1 MSPEAVTAERI
12 HRELKRLL
20 CTSRFAP
27 GLPLTVQSLANE
39 FGTSISPVRDA
50 LNRLVGERLINVQGG
65 GGFAM
70 PFLSRRTAFNLYS
83 WHAEITLL
91 IIKVMVTFEPVG
103 DPPEEIVGVRAD
115 PSIIESATAELFT
128 RLAACSPNPE
138 HQEAI
143 NSVADRLARFRLHE
157 GAITKQGGELLT
169 LWNIAQSGNR
179 SATRTAMMQYHRK
192 RLMRVDEI
200 SAAASRMIDL
210 PPPSGPIGL
219 LVD

>member
-20 CTSRFAP
+20 CTGRFAP

-103 DPPEEIVGVRAD
+103 DPPEEIVGVKAD
-115 PSIIESATAELFT
+115 PSEPDPKVVEQYQHVMIHA
-128 RLAACSPNPE
+128 
-138 HQEAI
+138 
-143 NSVADRLARFRLHE
+143 VLARDGVINGMDWHC
-157 GAITKQGGELLT
+157 
-169 LWNIAQSGNR
+169 
-179 SATRTAMMQYHRK
+179 
-192 RLMRVDEI
+192 
-200 SAAASRMIDL
+200 SR
-210 PPPSGPIGL
+210 
-219 LVD
+219 

>member
-20 CTSRFAP
+20 CTGRFVP

-70 PFLSRRTAFNLYS
+70 PYLSPRTAFNLYS
-83 WHAEITLL
+83 WHAEITRL

-103 DPPEEIVGVRAD
+103 DPPPDIVGVRAD
-115 PSIIESATAELFT
+115 PPAIESATAELFT

-143 NSVADRLARFRLHE
+143 DSVADRLALLRLHE
-157 GAITKQGGELLT
+157 GAITKRGEELLE
-169 LWNIAQSGNR
+169 LWIVTRSGNKN
-179 SATRTAMMQYHRK
+179 ATRTAMMQYHRK
-192 RLMRVDEI
+192 RLSRVDEI
-200 SAAASRMIDL
+200 SAAASRLM
-210 PPPSGPIGL
+210 GEH
-219 LVD
+219 